1 MTVVN
6 NVRNISYAVGIGLMT
21 QAMIWSSQAVA
32 AVTDPAIPGDLVK
45 RPQYRQGALLVK
57 YKQGAESDAR
67 INASR
72 SMRALRQKSAVQFER
87 LMRQTADSGR
97 GAERWRLVTFSS
109 HINLRDAQAT
119 LAGDTEVEAVE
130 PDYAVTS
137 AMIPTDPEY
146 PQQWALENMQAP
158 LAWDL
163 QRGSSTVAVAVVD
176 TGVDYHHDD
185 LSAAMWVNK
194 DEKPDNGLDDDRNGY
209 VDDFY
214 GYDFSDYDAWP
225 SDLNGH
231 GTHVAGSIA
240 AIPNNGKLIAGAAGN
255 VRVMA
260 VRFLDETGAG
270 WVSDAVRAIGYA
282 VDRGANIINAS
293 WGSTSYSYLLY
304 DAVKRAADK
313 NVLFVAAAGNNGKDA
328 DRDAFF
334 PAAFDLPNIVSVAAI
349 DRQNRLTYFSNFGAR
364 TVDIAAPGDY
374 VLSTVPRSGCSDQ
387 YWGIFPVHLCDASGM
402 RSLYGTSMASPHV
415 AATAALL
422 LSRYPAL
429 RSAELKKTLI
439 DTSARVPGL
448 AGKTVLGSVVD
459 ANATVNATFPA
470 PYDVIMSPDKRVIA
484 SSGTQSHDV
493 SIAITPVKGFA
504 GNFTL
509 SALKTDPRMTAT
521 VLPSNLT
528 LNGSNLINAR
538 LTVTPGAKLARG
550 RYPVQVT
557 LTDRSG
563 RAVSTQV
570 MVEHQAPDFDLSLK
584 SSDMKLTVGQS
595 GSNIVTIKS
604 VNNYAGKVTLT
615 ALGAPAGVTPAFSPN
630 PVTLT
635 AGGVVESTMHIPTA
649 ASTPVRETAI
659 YVQGTDGNS
668 VHAPQLDLRTL
679 ANGLDLVVDDFK
691 LPENKLNMGTTYPV
705 WVSVSNQGSTPLQW
719 SNRFG
724 IYLSTDRVVTSSDLL
739 LLQVTNI
746 APPDSGGT
754 VAANYDVEIPFSV
767 ATGQYY
773 ISAIVD
779 DKGEAA
785 EVDESNNVYS
795 PPVSVE
801 LISGVDL
808 VVSNLT
814 VDVATQST
822 GRAINITDTLQ
833 NTGTN
838 RTRLATG
845 KPITIRYYLSTDRTI
860 TNTDRYLGERTWST
874 DLPAGA
880 AFTDK
885 TQIIIPSANMV
896 AGSYYVGAI
905 VDPDRKITEKEEGN
919 NSVVGPAFTLQ
930 HNADLSLSI
939 SAPARQTL
947 WGNMRVNGE
956 LTNAGTSPVVG
967 AATTFYVSTD
977 NVLSSDDV
985 LLWKW
990 ETVEAVPA
998 QGKQAIGFDYFPT
1011 VPPLAAR
1018 NYYVIATTDPANVI
1032 RETNETNN
1040 RAIQAMAFVND
1051 LDVAIEA
1058 LSLDKTKFTG
1068 ADYFNLKAQLKNL
1081 SSSMTRYTYFYAYI
1095 SKTARFDSATATLL
1109 YPYQFA
1115 TQDLIPGK
1123 TYLDTR
1129 QAYVPAH
1136 PPGRYYIIVK
1146 LKTDHDINP
1155 LNDEKAVPI
1164 DFVP

>member
-1 MTVVN
+1 MTAVN
-6 NVRNISYAVGIGLMT
+6 IVRNISYVIGVGVMA
-21 QAMIWSSQAVA
+21 QAMVWSSQAMA
-32 AVTDPAIPGDLVK
+32 AMTDPAIPSELIK

-57 YKQGAESDAR
+57 YKQGADSDAR

-72 SMRALRQKSAVQFER
+72 SMRALRQKSAVQYER
-87 LMRQTADSGR
+87 LLRETADGGR
-97 GAERWRLVTFSS
+97 GAERWRLVTFSPN
-109 HINLRDAQAT
+109 INLRDAQAT
-119 LAGDTEVEAVE
+119 LAGDAEVEAVE
-130 PDYAVTS
+130 PDYAVTN
-137 AMIPTDPEY
+137 AFIPKDPAY
-146 PQQWALENMQAP
+146 DQQWSLENIQAP

-176 TGVDYHHDD
+176 TGVDYNHDD

-194 DEKPDNGLDDDRNGY
+194 DEKPDNGLDDDGNGY

-225 SDLNGH
+225 NDLNGH

-240 AIPNNGKLIAGAAGN
+240 AVPNNDKLIAGAGGS

-293 WGSTSYSYLLY
+293 WGSPSYSYLLY

-328 DRDAFF
+328 DREAFF

-349 DRQNRLTYFSNFGAR
+349 DRQNRLTYFSNFGAK

-374 VLSTVPRSGCSDQ
+374 ILSTVPRSGCSDQ

-415 AATAALL
+415 AAAAALL

-429 RSAELKKTLI
+429 RFAELKKTLI
-439 DTSARVPGL
+439 DTSARVAGL

-459 ANATVNATFPA
+459 ANATVGATFPA
-470 PYDVIMSPDKRVIA
+470 PYDVILWPDKRVIA
-484 SSGTQSHDV
+484 SAGTQSHQV
-493 SIAITPVKGFA
+493 SILITPVKGFS

-509 SALKTDPRMTAT
+509 TALKTEPRLTAT
-521 VLPSNLT
+521 LSPSNLKLT
-528 LNGSNLINAR
+528 GSSPISAL
-538 LTVTPGAKLARG
+538 LTVTPGAKLSRG
-550 RYPVQVT
+550 HYPIQVT
-557 LTDRSG
+557 LTDPNR
-563 RAVSTQV
+563 RAFSTQV

-604 VNNYAGKVTLT
+604 VNNYAGKITLT
-615 ALGAPAGVTPAFSPN
+615 ALGAPAGVTPVFSPN
-630 PVTLT
+630 PVTVT
-635 AGGVVESTMHIPTA
+635 AGGIVESTMHIPTA
-649 ASTPVRETAI
+649 STTPVRETAI
-659 YVQGTDGNS
+659 YVQGSDGNS

-691 LPENKLNMGTTYPV
+691 LPESKLNMGATYPF
-705 WVSVSNQGSTPLQW
+705 WVSIANQGSTPLQY
-719 SNRFG
+719 SSRFG
-724 IYLSTDRVVTSSDLL
+724 IYLSTDRVVTNSDVL

-746 APPDSGGT
+746 APPDSGGM

-767 ATGQYY
+767 ATGRYY

-785 EVDESNNVYS
+785 EVDESNNAYPS
-795 PPVSVE
+795 PVSVE

-808 VVSNLT
+808 IVSNLT
-814 VDVATQST
+814 VDVASQST
-822 GRAINITDTLQ
+822 GRAIQITDTLQ
-833 NTGTN
+833 NAGTN

-845 KPITIRYYLSTDRTI
+845 KPITIRYYLSPDRTI
-860 TNTDRYLGERTWST
+860 TNADPYLGERTWST

-880 AFTDK
+880 SFTDK
-885 TQIIIPSANMV
+885 TKIIIPSANMV

-905 VDPDRKITEKEEGN
+905 VDPDKKIAEKEEGN
-919 NSVVGPAFTLQ
+919 NSVAGPAFTLR
-930 HNADLSLSI
+930 HNADLSVTI
-939 SAPARQTL
+939 AAPARQTL

-967 AATTFYVSTD
+967 AATSFYVSTD
-977 NVLSSDDV
+977 NVLSSDDL

-990 ETVEAVPA
+990 ETAEAVPA
-998 QGKQAIGFDYFPT
+998 QGKQTIGFNYFPT
-1011 VPPLAAR
+1011 MPPLAAR
-1018 NYYVIATTDPANVI
+1018 NYYIVAMTDSASLI
-1032 RETNETNN
+1032 QETNEANN
-1040 RAIQAMAFVND
+1040 RAIQAITFVND
-1051 LDVAIEA
+1051 LDVAIEG

-1068 ADYFNLKAQLKNL
+1068 ADSFNFEARLKNL
-1081 SSSMTRYTYFYAYI
+1081 SSSMTRYTYFSAYI
-1095 SKTARFDSATATLL
+1095 SKTARYDDATATLL
-1109 YPYQFA
+1109 SDFA

-1129 QAYVPAH
+1129 QVYVPKYPA
-1136 PPGRYYIIVK
+1136 GRYYIIVK
-1146 LKTDHDINP
+1146 LKTEHDINR